1 MTEFSTRIIKGGAL
15 LAESR
20 RLIDVWNDDDSTQ
33 ANLNRIRSHNLLGL
47 PSRKRA
53 TDTLEILRQR
63 FVDPQPSILPSL
75 RLTTR
80 NSATFRDACYF
91 EAARNDDL
99 LAFSAESVLFEWW
112 ELGRS
117 SVPTE
122 RFERALLEAS
132 PGSELHEWNDQTR
145 RRVVHGL
152 LSALRDFGILEGKNN
167 KQIAPPGLSLG
178 GFAYVAGRLRQ
189 QSEGDISTSRV
200 WRRWLLDDDRVRALF
215 LEADR
220 LGLLRYAEAGS
231 VTRLD
236 WIFDDLEEVVSAA
249 V

>member
-1 MTEFSTRIIKGGAL
+1 MTEFTARIIKGGAL

-20 RLIDVWNDDDSTQ
+20 RLIDVWNDDETTQ
-33 ANLNRIRSHNLLGL
+33 ANLERIRSHNRLGL
-47 PSRKRA
+47 PSRARTA
-53 TDTLEILRQR
+53 DTLEILRQR
-63 FVDPQPSILPSL
+63 FIDPQPSLLPSL
-75 RLTTR
+75 RMTAR
-80 NSATFRDACYF
+80 NSATFRDACYY

-117 SVPTE
+117 SVPTD

-132 PGSELHEWNDQTR
+132 PGSNLHRWNEQTR

-167 KQIAPPGLSLG
+167 KQISPPTLSLG

-189 QSEGDISTSRV
+189 QGDGDIAASPV
-200 WRRWLLDDDRVRALF
+200 WRRWLLDDDRVRGLF

-231 VTRLD
+231 LTRID
-236 WIFDDLEEVVSAA
+236 WIFDDLEEVVRAA